1 MTRTYTFDYS
11 TQYLPSGPI
20 IDIYVYNKA
29 NPENVQRLSLLIDS
43 GADATILPIH
53 LLEKIDAP
61 VISMATLRSIDGS
74 RFTTF
79 IYRVSLRIGDHT
91 INRVNVAS
99 AEESDRIVLGRDV
112 LNYLVV
118 TLDGPAGAT
127 ILI

>member
-1 MTRTYTFDYS
+1 MTRTYTYDYS
-11 TQYLPSGPI
+11 TQYSPSAPVV
-20 IDIYVYNKA
+20 DIYIYNKA
-29 NPENVQRLSLLIDS
+29 NPENIQPISLLVDS

-74 RFTTF
+74 RFSTF

-112 LNYLVV
+112 LNYLVL

-127 ILI
+127 ILV